1 MYQGLFFP
9 QMFKINKRGGMN
21 MGFLMNWLEHY
32 GYWVLFFAL
41 LLEML
46 ALPLPGEVIMS
57 YTGLL
62 VFQGKLNWFLS
73 ILTAGAGASVGM
85 TLSYWIGYRL
95 GTPFF
100 EKYGARIHLGPD
112 KIDKVSHWFHRYG
125 NKVLIIAYFI
135 PGVRHITGYFS
146 GTTRISYRK
155 YAAFSYIGAFFWVSV
170 FISLGKV
177 LGPKWEKYHHTI
189 NRYLI
194 IGGII
199 AAVIFILIYV
209 YRKNKHQIEDQ
220 LINSLEKGSQR
231 FQSMGKVRFFVLS
244 AFAVFV
250 LFISLMIGLIQDF
263 LAKEF
268 TQFDEVT
275 SYIIHQVFDS
285 SWTVSMN
292 NFAFLGSYYVFT
304 PLIVL
309 TSVWILLKG
318 KDRLLEL
325 TFFAFVIIGGEA
337 LDDGLRL
344 LFHRSGPTPIGFQFP
359 YTFPSEQT
367 LISLTVC
374 GFAAFLL
381 VRHYGN
387 IKIRIVT
394 TLLVAILCLLVGI
407 SRIYFIVQ
415 YPSDVVAGYV
425 FGGAWFSLNVILLE
439 IFRILRNKQFTA

>member
-1 MYQGLFFP
+1 VIL
-9 QMFKINKRGGMN
+9 
-21 MGFLMNWLEHY
+21 GFILSWLENY
-32 GYWVLFFAL
+32 GYGVLFFAL

-46 ALPLPGEVIMS
+46 ALPLPGEVLMS
-57 YTGLL
+57 YAGLL

-73 ILTAGAGASVGM
+73 ILAAGTGASVGM
-85 TLSYWIGYRL
+85 TISYWIGYRVGL
-95 GTPFF
+95 PFF

-112 KIDKVSHWFHRYG
+112 KIDKVSLWFQKYG

-146 GTTRISYRK
+146 GTTRISFRK
-155 YAAFSYIGAFFWVSV
+155 YAAYAYTGAFFWVSV

-177 LGPKWEKYHHTI
+177 LGPKWDKYHHTI
-189 NRYLI
+189 NRYML

-199 AAVIFILIYV
+199 AAVIFILV
-209 YRKNKHQIEDQ
+209 YTYRRYKGRIKDT
-220 LINSLEKGSQR
+220 LLNSLEKGMQR
-231 FQSMGKVRFFVLS
+231 FHSMGKVRFFVLS
-244 AFAVFV
+244 AFAAFV

-268 TQFDEVT
+268 TEFDEVT
-275 SYIIHQVFDS
+275 SYIVHEIFDPI
-285 SWTVSMN
+285 WTDLMN
-292 NFAFLGSYYVFT
+292 RFALLGSYYVFA

-309 TSVWILLKG
+309 TSLWIWFRG
-318 KDRLLEL
+318 KNRILEL
-325 TFFAFVIIGGEA
+325 SFFAFAIIGGEA
-337 LDDGLRL
+337 LDEGLRL
-344 LFHRSGPTPIGFQFP
+344 LFHRTGPTPEGLQYP

-374 GFAAFLL
+374 GYAGYLL

-387 IKIRIVT
+387 AKIRITT
-394 TLLVAILCLLVGI
+394 TLLVAIVCLLVGI
-407 SRIYFIVQ
+407 SRIFFNVQ

-439 IFRILRNKQFTA
+439 VFRILQNEKFAT